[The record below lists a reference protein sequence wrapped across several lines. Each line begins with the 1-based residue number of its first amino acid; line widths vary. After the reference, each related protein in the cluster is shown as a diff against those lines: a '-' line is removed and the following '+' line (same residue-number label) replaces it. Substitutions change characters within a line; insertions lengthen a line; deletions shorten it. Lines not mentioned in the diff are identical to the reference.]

1 MYDVCVL
8 CSPASIHTTKPWS
21 GNSSKCTKI
30 LIHMRKPCTYSC
42 RLQLAPLSTAETHP
56 KTKIRRIHLPV
67 DADRQNTTPKPAT
80 PPDTMALSTATMFI
94 LGFLVATA
102 IVLGSGI
109 VTLRIMLH
117 ERME

>member
-1 MYDVCVL
+1 
-8 CSPASIHTTKPWS
+8 
-21 GNSSKCTKI
+21 
-30 LIHMRKPCTYSC
+30 
-42 RLQLAPLSTAETHP
+42 
-56 KTKIRRIHLPV
+56 
-67 DADRQNTTPKPAT
+67 
-80 PPDTMALSTATMFI
+80 MALSTATMFI